1 MKQSFRIWLDAAR
14 PKTLP
19 LALVSILTGSVLAY
33 STHRFSLVVSVL
45 AFLTATLLQILSNLA
60 NDYGDALKGTDN
72 DKRLGPIRA
81 IQSGAV
87 SPQDMKLAMII
98 NVLLTVL
105 SGLALVLYA
114 LESLESMLAFIGLGV
129 LAIVAA
135 IAYTVGNKPYGYV
148 GLGDISVFIFFGLLG
163 VAGTYFLH
171 TGMVDVTLILPAVG
185 CGLLAVA
192 VLNINNM
199 RDIENDQQCGKKTV
213 AVRLG
218 QQRAKQYHFVLLLG
232 AVLAFSVYLAAQPS
246 PLWVSLPFLLSLLVT
261 YKHGRA
267 VWLAEEPAQ
276 IAPMMPVVVKC
287 SMVTNL
293 LFVGVVIAQT
303 LVS

>member
-1 MKQSFRIWLDAAR
+1 MKQTLQIWLDAAR

-19 LALVSILTGSVLAY
+19 LALVSILTGSVLAF
-33 STHRFSLVVSVL
+33 SSHHFSLSVAVL
-45 AFLTATLLQILSNLA
+45 AFITATLLQILSNLA
-60 NDYGDALKGTDN
+60 NDYGDAVKGTDN
-72 DKRLGPIRA
+72 EARLGPTRA

-87 SPQDMKLAMII
+87 TPKTMKQAIIVNVILTMIA
-98 NVLLTVL
+98 
-105 SGLALVLYA
+105 GLILVLHA
-114 LESLESMLAFIGLGV
+114 LTSWESILAFIGLGL
-129 LAIVAA
+129 LAIGAA

-171 TGMVDVTLILPAVG
+171 TGIVDLSLALPAIG

-199 RDIENDQQCGKKTV
+199 RDIENDELCGKRTV

-218 QQRAKQYHFVLLLG
+218 QQRAKQYHFVLLAG
-232 AVLAFSVYLAAQPS
+232 AVCAFIAYLLLQPS
-246 PLWVSLPFLLSLLVT
+246 PVWVMLPFLLSLMVT
-261 YKHGRA
+261 FKHGKA
-267 VWLAEEPAQ
+267 VWLAEQPAQ

-287 SMVTNL
+287 SLVTNL
-293 LFVGVVIAQT
+293 LFAGVVIAQT